1 MNVRTKRAILQKP
14 VMRTSGYI
22 PKMSYQN
29 HSILD
34 ISMHITHTVVPSR
47 SLFNRVEFS
56 LLFRWEGSK
65 ALTHPGLRC

>member
-34 ISMHITHTVVPSR
+34 ISMHITHTVVPLAFFVQSSR
-47 SLFNRVEFS
+47 I
-56 LLFRWEGSK
+56 
-65 ALTHPGLRC
+65 